1 MSGFIFGGAGGF
13 RTHVQTKDSISFY
26 MLIIMLFS
34 KEDRRDDSNTSSYLV
49 CSRLFSQEINK
60 SILNL
65 LCLRLRFQ
73 EDPKR
78 DKSLTNYIN

>member
-1 MSGFIFGGAGGF
+1 MASANISIKKKNLLKAGSSSGAGGF

-26 MLIIMLFS
+26 MFIIILFS

-49 CSRLFSQEINK
+49 ISRLFSQEINK

-65 LCLRLRFQ
+65 LCLR
-73 EDPKR
+73 
-78 DKSLTNYIN
+78 